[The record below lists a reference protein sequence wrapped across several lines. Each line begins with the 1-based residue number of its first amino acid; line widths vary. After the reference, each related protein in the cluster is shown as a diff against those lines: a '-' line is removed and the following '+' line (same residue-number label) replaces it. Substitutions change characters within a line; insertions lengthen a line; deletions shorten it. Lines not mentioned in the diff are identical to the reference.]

1 MHNVPPHQPVF
12 YLFNEIPDLHGDS
25 IEGYIDINSDTDYLE
40 EFTGLFDQYEKIS
53 DYRFDTN
60 KYKKFHEIFKVNI
73 PSIPDLFTIDE
84 SFEDSNF
91 IKLTTSKKQ
100 IQNLQKMS
108 INIQED
114 ILNDN
119 KASIKNGNFVEF
131 GLTDIKN
138 QSLYYIYNVIF
149 NNDVHKGVVII
160 IDEAEDSIDLDD
172 YYKNN
177 LTFMNY
183 IVSNFKK
190 HNKTD
195 YYMPKFIGEYF

>member
-84 SFEDSNF
+84 SFEDPNF
-91 IKLTTSKKQ
+91 IKL
-100 IQNLQKMS
+100 S
-108 INIQED
+108 IVVAPKNCF
-114 ILNDN
+114 
-119 KASIKNGNFVEF
+119 IKGSC
-131 GLTDIKN
+131 L
-138 QSLYYIYNVIF
+138 
-149 NNDVHKGVVII
+149 
-160 IDEAEDSIDLDD
+160 ID
-172 YYKNN
+172 
-177 LTFMNY
+177 
-183 IVSNFKK
+183 K
-190 HNKTD
+190 H
-195 YYMPKFIGEYF
+195 KFIKTMKNTVVPRNGI